1 MSDEGAWVLLKLDAK
16 EARRRGMPEQ
26 VPVQKGEFDAMADKG
41 LTAELARK
49 SITAFMQQAPSSW
62 RTENHGLATRYE
74 AYLGKGTF
82 LDRAEKAMAAGDLP
96 KVISALGMVSRLDK
110 DDHACRLNLALA
122 HAQAGDQ
129 ASAKKELDGIVE
141 T

>member
-1 MSDEGAWVLLKLDAK
+1 VLRKLDPR
-16 EARRRGMPEQ
+16 EARRRGMPEE

-62 RTENHGLATRYE
+62 RAQNAAVATRYE

-82 LDRAEKAMAAGDLP
+82 LDRAEKAMVAGDLP
-96 KVISALGMVSRLDK
+96 KVISALAMVSRLDK
-110 DDHACRLNLALA
+110 DDHASRLNLALA
-122 HAQAGDQ
+122 HAQAGDN
-129 ASAKKELDGIVE
+129 AN
-141 T
+141 